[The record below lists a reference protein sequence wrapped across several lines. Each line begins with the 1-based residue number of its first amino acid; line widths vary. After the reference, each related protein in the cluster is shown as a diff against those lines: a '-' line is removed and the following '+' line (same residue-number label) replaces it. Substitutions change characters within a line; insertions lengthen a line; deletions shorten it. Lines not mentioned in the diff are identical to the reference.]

1 MFYRDTIIRS
11 AGLINLVEV
20 VDRTTDETL
29 IKHGCWALSNLC
41 RGSPLPKYDLI
52 KSAIPVLCRAIAKSR
67 VTDRE
72 ILADCCWAISY
83 HSDANKNKI
92 QVVVDS
98 EVIPR
103 IIKNLEE
110 STMPLLVP
118 SIRILGNISTGTA
131 EHTNKLLSAGILNP
145 LEKVLE
151 HHKKVVRR

>member
-11 AGLINLVEV
+11 GGLVNLVEV
-20 VDRTTDETL
+20 VDRT
-29 IKHGCWALSNLC
+29 
-41 RGSPLPKYDLI
+41 I
-52 KSAIPVLCRAIAKSR
+52 KSAIPVLCRAIAQSR
-67 VTDRE
+67 VSDRE

-98 EVIPR
+98 KVIPR

-131 EHTNKLLSAGILNP
+131 EHTN
-145 LEKVLE
+145 
-151 HHKKVVRR
+151 